1 MRRTLCA
8 AVVAAGLVAAPAA
21 EAAEDAFNSRGLR
34 KAVTVE
40 RLLEHEQAL
49 QGIAEQF
56 WPTRE
61 SGTPGYAASRDYVVG
76 KLEAAGY
83 SPVVQ
88 AACFCTECQRQTGSP
103 FSTLVGV
110 PRESLEVSGDT
121 LASFTTVGEDHGG
134 DTERHF
140 CSACGSPVFSLAAVA
155 PALAFLKTGSLDD
168 ASWVRPAVE
177 VWTRS
182 AQPWSPHFEGAAR
195 LERGP

>member
-1 MRRTLCA
+1 MP
-8 AVVAAGLVAAPAA
+8 PALPHA
-21 EAAEDAFNSRGLR
+21 RAYLGALPRCDGFTAQAEDPSCLGLSTPR
-34 KAVTVE
+34 PSSDSVAGVADAPRPLTGRCLCGRVTYTVD
-40 RLLEHEQAL
+40 A
-49 QGIAEQF
+49 
-56 WPTRE
+56 
-61 SGTPGYAASRDYVVG
+61 D
-76 KLEAAGY
+76 
-83 SPVVQ
+83 PVVQ